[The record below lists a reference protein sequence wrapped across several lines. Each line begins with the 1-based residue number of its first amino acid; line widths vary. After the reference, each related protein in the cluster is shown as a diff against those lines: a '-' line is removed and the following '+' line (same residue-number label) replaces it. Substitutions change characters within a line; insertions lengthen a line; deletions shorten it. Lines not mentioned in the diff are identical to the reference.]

1 MNDITITQEQVN
13 AAADA
18 ICAEGNQPTV
28 LDIRKR
34 LPAGSM
40 SVIWRFF
47 QAWQSP
53 RQIVETDLET
63 TVSAELQRTLEAF
76 ITRQLTSVKTKY
88 ESEIN
93 TLRQV
98 NSELLIEIEQQE
110 QQLIKQGVEL
120 NSARAIKNEISG
132 RFEQLNAELKRAR
145 EEIDVEKE
153 SATQSRMELVKAQ
166 LKLES
171 VPRLEADLDQ
181 LYKTLEQERVAKLN
195 AEHSAKAL
203 TAKLET
209 EVTARKKAETDLLE
223 LLRRKEESAARV

>member
-1 MNDITITQEQVN
+1 MNDIIITQEQVN

-18 ICAEGNQPTV
+18 ICAEGNKPTV
-28 LDIRKR
+28 LDVRKR
-34 LPAGSM
+34 LKTGTISA
-40 SVIWRFF
+40 VWRLF
-47 QAWQSP
+47 QVWQSAQVVP
-53 RQIVETDLET
+53 AEQDISVPSELLRPLE
-63 TVSAELQRTLEAF
+63 EF
-76 ITRQLTSVKTKY
+76 ITRQVAIVKAQY
-88 ESEIN
+88 ENEIE
-93 TLRQV
+93 TLRQI
-98 NSELLIEIEQQE
+98 NSELMAENDKQE
-110 QQLIKQGVEL
+110 QQLTLQGVEL
-120 NSARAIKNEISG
+120 NSARAIKNEVSG

-209 EVTARKKAETDLLE
+209 EVAARKKAENDLLE